1 VAASTDHSEQKKKSK
16 LKSTLNA
23 FINIFKDDI
32 HKQPLITKDMM
43 KPDYPDYALD
53 KYGKKI
59 VHTVG
64 INITGSTSIVDD
76 YICTNNNRHISF
88 VNITDKQLTIP
99 FIMVMNKEGIEGASS

>member
-32 HKQPLITKDMM
+32 HKQPLITKEM
-43 KPDYPDYALD
+43 KRSDYPDYALD

-59 VHTVG
+59 IFTLSSNV
-64 INITGSTSIVDD
+64 TGGQNIVDD
-76 YICTNNNRHISF
+76 YICTRHS
-88 VNITDKQLTIP
+88 
-99 FIMVMNKEGIEGASS
+99 